1 MNTDE
6 KDRRQGHPFF
16 ETDGVVPLYIQ
27 LKNELKKRLL
37 SAPEVQKLPG
47 TLELAAEYRVSKG
60 TVNRAL
66 SLLVDENLICRIPH
80 RGTLRSSA
88 QDYADPQL
96 NSRVFALVFP
106 ADGYQSWKEMIIP
119 MQNTAV
125 QAGFSLDIYLYSS
138 APGHLQK
145 VLARA
150 RKQCVGIALYLITED
165 KNTLDGF
172 QEQYPLVIIGQK
184 FEGLSVS
191 SVTADNHTAARQITS
206 FFLNRGL
213 HSVAMAFGTVREA
226 AFVRNRLEGWQHAHR
241 EFGLAPDMN
250 RIFTPQ
256 DAAFTGFDEFL
267 HRNRPDAL
275 ILSNNG
281 QDWLTIL
288 RIIERCRYPLPRLAA
303 FVLQRG
309 GDRSFFRKD
318 TIFAELPIVEIGEA
332 VIRLLLLTLQKRIR
346 APQKIEIGMQI
357 FTKQGNSLSQ
367 PSTKK
372 GLQP

>member
-1 MNTDE
+1 LKAGE
-6 KDRRQGHPFF
+6 KDRGKAHPFF

-37 SAPEVQKLPG
+37 SAPELHRLPG

-66 SLLVDENLICRIPH
+66 ALLVDENLICRIPH
-80 RGTLRSSA
+80 RGTLRSSS

-125 QAGFSLDIYLYSS
+125 QAGFSLDIYLYSN
-138 APGHLQK
+138 APGHLQR

-165 KNTLDGF
+165 RNTIAGF
-172 QEQYPLVIIGQK
+172 QEQYPVVIIGQK
-184 FEGLSVS
+184 FEGLPVS

-206 FFLNRGL
+206 YFLSMGM

-226 AFVRNRLEGWQHAHR
+226 AFVRKRQEGWQDAHR
-241 EFGLAPDMN
+241 EYGLVPDEN
-250 RIFTPQ
+250 RIFSPQ

-267 HRNRPDAL
+267 RRSKPDAL

-281 QDWLTIL
+281 QDWLTII
-288 RIIERCRYPLPRLAA
+288 RIIEKCRYPMPRLAA

-309 GDRSFFRKD
+309 GDRSFFEKD
-318 TIFAELPIVEIGEA
+318 TVFAELPVAEMGEA
-332 VIRLLLLTLQKRIR
+332 VIRLLLLTLQKAVRT
-346 APQKIEIGMQI
+346 PQKLEIGMKI
-357 FTKQGNSLSQ
+357 YTKQGDFLD
-367 PSTKK
+367 PTVTKK
-372 GLQP
+372 GL